1 MTLRPFGQ
9 PNESEKRSEHSAENR
24 MTLGSPR
31 KFRSLTQT
39 VSERRRSLRPFEGA
53 ALLPTDQQWFTRPL
67 EDLYCSDAYATVY
80 MTVAGA
86 RRFQGIRPQS
96 VYIKDQPFGW
106 AGVAK
111 A

>member
-86 RRFQGIRPQS
+86 RRFQGIPPTKRIYKGS
-96 VYIKDQPFGW
+96 AF
-106 AGVAK
+106 VANFRI
-111 A
+111 